1 MALVFPGGDKH
12 EVIIVAL
19 RLAVFG
25 LMLHAEVTATA
36 LFSLVGVG
44 NDQARQ
50 LEVVGQTV
58 GFLQLGIHVGG
69 FAGNEDM
76 LVEFSLQLHN
86 LLEGGG

>member
-1 MALVFPGGDKH
+1 MYVLVVELFFVHHLGFVVALVFPGGDKH

-44 NDQARQ
+44 NVAGE
-50 LEVVGQTV
+50 LE
-58 GFLQLGIHVGG
+58 
-69 FAGNEDM
+69 A
-76 LVEFSLQLHN
+76 
-86 LLEGGG
+86 